1 MNKYNEKYAGQN
13 GKAILQWYESHTHK
27 QYHLSDDDTDDE
39 STPPPS
45 KKSKKEVTSKP
56 LILALCTPL
65 MARAHEHVSQAG
77 ELLFCDS
84 TSSMDRFNTSI
95 FLLSTHSAASG
106 IPLGVILTS
115 DEREETIQAG
125 LQLLKSILPSGVFY
139 GKGPDLGPD
148 VVMIDDSSAERGAIT
163 KCWPQVRVLLCTFH
177 FLQRQWTWLY
187 EGKNKI
193 SKDDRVTLIQEIRQ
207 LVNTRT
213 KESLQSLLDQ
223 LLKLPV
229 TLKYPHFVEHLKS
242 IWTKRYT
249 WAHCYR
255 KRLLIRGNHTNN
267 YAEAGIKILKELVFS
282 RDNLVQMFTFV
293 YDIMDMY
300 YQKKLIAI
308 SNHRFETYVS
318 LRFQGLNAKKVAK
331 ANITVENGGWYK
343 VKKMHQQQLL

>member
-1 MNKYNEKYAGQN
+1 MDAATDEQKQYSLADRALNPSAQDICRLFQTWRENSYGPDDGKPLFETLQSEVNKYNEKYAGQN

-27 QYHLSDDDTDDE
+27 QYRLSDDDTDDE

-45 KKSKKEVTSKP
+45 KKSKRELTSKP

-65 MARAHEHVSQAG
+65 KARAHEHVSQAG

-84 TSSMDRFNTSI
+84 ISSME

-125 LQLLKSILPSGVFY
+125 LQLLKSILPSGAFY

-148 VVMIDDSSAERGAIT
+148 VVMIDDSSAE
-163 KCWPQVRVLLCTFH
+163 CWPQVRVLLCTFH
-177 FLQRQWTWLY
+177 FLQRRWTWLY

-193 SKDDRVTLIQEIRQ
+193 SKDDGRVTLIQEIRQ

-213 KESLQSLLDQ
+213 EESLQSLFDQ

-229 TLKYPHFVEHLKS
+229 TLKYPQFVEHLKS
-242 IWTKRYT
+242 IWTKRYA
-249 WAHCYR
+249 WAYCYR
-255 KRLLIRGNHTNN
+255 N
-267 YAEAGIKILKELVFS
+267 
-282 RDNLVQMFTFV
+282 
-293 YDIMDMY
+293 
-300 YQKKLIAI
+300 
-308 SNHRFETYVS
+308 
-318 LRFQGLNAKKVAK
+318 
-331 ANITVENGGWYK
+331 
-343 VKKMHQQQLL
+343 